1 MAAGGGTGD
10 AGGPDRWAD
19 DRGADRRRAAEERR
33 ADDRLA
39 ADEDRRALQEELDA
53 WAAELVDN
61 GVGLARLAVGGAF
74 RTARWGVGRSLGI
87 AERVVGAIARGES
100 VSATTGRAANDA
112 RHALLELTGLEDPVE
127 DDPRRP
133 TRATGTSAGRRAT
146 DRASV
151 PELRRRGAELLR
163 RSADVEE
170 EVETHPSYAR
180 ILDNLAPDEARV
192 LRLLAEAGPQPQ
204 VDVRTASPI
213 PGNSELV
220 ASGLSMIGSLAGC
233 RYVERVPAYLN
244 NLFRLGL
251 VWFSE
256 EELDDRSAYQVLEAQ
271 PEVIAAVE
279 SVRRA
284 RTVRRSVELTPFG
297 RDFVATCLLVPPPA

>member
-1 MAAGGGTGD
+1 MVGGGAGG
-10 AGGPDRWAD
+10 AGGPDRRTD
-19 DRGADRRRAAEERR
+19 EGRAAAGERR

-39 ADEDRRALQEELDA
+39 AEQDRRALQEELDA
-53 WAAELVDN
+53 WAAEVVDN

-87 AERVVGAIARGES
+87 AERVVGSIARGES

-112 RHALLELTGLEDPVE
+112 RHAFLELTGLEDPVE
-127 DDPRRP
+127 DAPGGRP
-133 TRATGTSAGRRAT
+133 TRTTGTSAGRRST

-151 PELRRRGAELLR
+151 PELQRRGAELLR

-204 VDVRTASPI
+204 VDVRSLSPI

-256 EELDDRSAYQVLEAQ
+256 EELDDRAAYQVLEAQ
-271 PEVIAAVE
+271 PEVIAAIE

-297 RDFVATCLLVPPPA
+297 HDFVLTCLLVPPPT